1 MWRGHK
7 DCMAVCNAYQFSAKI
22 ITVRGLNDDNPEV
35 TLIEPNPKFS
45 DHSLVPAGTVPDMI
59 FLHEYNSHYS
69 LIVPEDCRLATD
81 GGLDYQRR
89 EQKTNSLK
97 EDENMD
103 ADKVEDDCEETE
115 KKENEKKD
123 KKVDE
128 LDDKEKIA
136 VLQTKCTQL
145 EN

>member
-1 MWRGHK
+1 
-7 DCMAVCNAYQFSAKI
+7 
-22 ITVRGLNDDNPEV
+22 
-35 TLIEPNPKFS
+35 
-45 DHSLVPAGTVPDMI
+45 
-59 FLHEYNSHYS
+59 
-69 LIVPEDCRLATD
+69 
-81 GGLDYQRR
+81 
-89 EQKTNSLK
+89 
-97 EDENMD
+97 MD